1 MSALDLIDRYSSTV
15 SSTYTSGGGTLVV
28 TSGTGLPSGAS
39 NYYLTVSAEGGN
51 TEEVFHVTSRSSGT
65 LTVTGAQAGTSAS
78 NHAIGAVVQASN
90 MTKDAYTQLK
100 LDAAT
105 AAVKTAPTRVLNVV
119 YQNTGT
125 TPRMVS
131 VVCSIDAAPG
141 NIFAL
146 SDGFN
151 PPTVPV
157 FFSSSTGS
165 GARASLFFI
174 VPAGDYYEVV
184 TDTTITV
191 QKWNEYQ

>member
-15 SSTYTSGGGTLVV
+15 SSTYTSGAGTLVV

-105 AAVKTAPTRVLNVV
+105 GAVKTAPVRALTTV

-125 TPRMVS
+125 TPRMVA

-146 SDGFN
+146 SDSSN
-151 PPTVPV
+151 PPTTPA
-157 FFSSSTGS
+157 FFSSSSGS
-165 GARASLFFI
+165 GARASLFFM